1 MISADTNILV
11 YAVDDRDE
19 QGRQSVARAVV
30 LRLTAM
36 QQPIALQVV
45 GELQNVLRRRLKLP
59 PHVAMQQARNIFA
72 TFPNFAYD
80 AGCVEIA
87 LGQAA
92 AGRFSYWDAL
102 LLAACSRAGITTLL
116 SEDMQDGSVFQ
127 GVQIVNPFS
136 PQGLSPRARERL
148 QL

>member
-1 MISADTNILV
+1 MISADTNVLV
-11 YAVDDRDE
+11 YAVDDRDKA
-19 QGRQSVARAVV
+19 GRQAVARAVV
-30 LRLTAM
+30 LRLTAL

-59 PHVAMQQARNIFA
+59 PHLAMQQARNIYA

-80 AGCVEIA
+80 AGCVEVA

-92 AGRFSYWDAL
+92 AGRYSYWDAL
-102 LLAACSRAGITTLL
+102 LLAACARAGITTLL

-136 PQGLSPRARERL
+136 PQGLSPRARELL

>member
-1 MISADTNILV
+1 MISADTNVLV
-11 YAVDDRDE
+11 YAVDDRDKA
-19 QGRQSVARAVV
+19 GRQAVARAVV
-30 LRLTAM
+30 RRLTAL

-59 PHVAMQQARNIFA
+59 PYLAMQQARNIYA

-92 AGRFSYWDAL
+92 AGRYSYWDAL
-102 LLAACSRAGITTLL
+102 LLAACARAGITTLL

-136 PQGLSPRARERL
+136 PQGLSPRARELL

>member
-1 MISADTNILV
+1 MISADTNVLV
-11 YAVDDRDE
+11 YAVDDRDKA
-19 QGRQSVARAVV
+19 GRQAVAKAVV
-30 LRLTAM
+30 LQLTAM

-45 GELQNVLRRRLKLP
+45 GELQNALRRRLKLP
-59 PHVAMQQARNIFA
+59 SHLAMQQARNIFA
-72 TFPNFAYD
+72 AFPNFAYD

-102 LLAACSRAGITTLL
+102 LLAACARAGVTSLL
-116 SEDMQDGSVFQ
+116 SEDMQDGSIFM

-136 PQGLSPRARERL
+136 PQGLSLRARELL

>member
-11 YAVDDRDE
+11 YAVDDRD
-19 QGRQSVARAVV
+19 QAGRQAVARAVV
-30 LRLTAM
+30 LQLTAM
-36 QQPIALQVV
+36 RQPIALQVI

-59 PHVAMQQARNIFA
+59 PHVAMQQARNIFV

-80 AGCVEIA
+80 AGCVDIA

-102 LLAACSRAGITTLL
+102 LLAACARAGVTTLL
-116 SEDMQDGSVFQ
+116 SEDMQDGSVFM
-127 GVQIVNPFS
+127 GVQIVSPFS
-136 PQGLSPRARERL
+136 QRGPSARAREIL

>member
-1 MISADTNILV
+1 MISADTNIFV
-11 YAVDDRDE
+11 YAVDDRDPL
-19 QGRQSVARAVV
+19 GRQPVAQAVV
-30 LRLTAM
+30 LRLTAL
-36 QQPIALQVV
+36 QHPIALQVV

-59 PHVAMQQARNIFA
+59 PHLAMQQARNIFA
-72 TFPNFAYD
+72 TFPNFTYD

-92 AGRFSYWDAL
+92 AGRYSYWDAL
-102 LLAACSRAGITTLL
+102 LLTACSRAGITTLL
-116 SEDMQDGSVFQ
+116 SEDMRDGSVFL

-136 PQGLSPRARERL
+136 PQGLSPRASKLL

>member
-11 YAVDDRDE
+11 YAVDDRDSE
-19 QGRQSVARAVV
+19 GRQSVARAVV

-59 PHVAMQQARNIFA
+59 PHLAMQQARNIFA

>member
-11 YAVDDRDE
+11 YAVDDRDRE
-19 QGRQSVARAVV
+19 GRQSVARAVV

-59 PHVAMQQARNIFA
+59 PHVAMQQARNIFV

>member
-11 YAVDDRDE
+11 YAVDDRE
-19 QGRQSVARAVV
+19 KEGRQPVARAVV
-30 LRLTAM
+30 LRLTAL

-59 PHVAMQQARNIFA
+59 PHLAMQQARNIYA

-87 LGQAA
+87 LGLAA

-102 LLAACSRAGITTLL
+102 LLAACARAGVTSLL

-136 PQGLSPRARERL
+136 PQGLSPRARELLRL
-148 QL
+148 

>member
-19 QGRQSVARAVV
+19 DGRQAVARAVV
-30 LRLTAM
+30 LRLTAL
-36 QQPIALQVV
+36 QQPMALQVV

-102 LLAACSRAGITTLL
+102 LLASCARAGITALL

-136 PQGLSPRARERL
+136 PQGLSPRARDLL

>member
-1 MISADTNILV
+1 MISADTNIFV
-11 YAVDDRDE
+11 YAVDDRDPE
-19 QGRQSVARAVV
+19 GRQAAARAVV

-45 GELQNVLRRRLKLP
+45 GELQNVLRRRLRLP

-72 TFPNFAYD
+72 ALPNFAYD
-80 AGCVEIA
+80 ARCVETA

-102 LLAACSRAGITTLL
+102 LLAACARAGITTLL

-127 GVQIVNPFS
+127 GVRITNPFS
-136 PQGLSPRARERL
+136 PQGLTPRTRELL

>member
-19 QGRQSVARAVV
+19 QGRQPVAREVV
-30 LRLTAM
+30 LRLTAL

-45 GELQNVLRRRLKLP
+45 GELQNVLRRRLNLP
-59 PHVAMQQARNIFA
+59 PHAAMQQARNIFA

-80 AGCVEIA
+80 AGCVEVA
-87 LGQAA
+87 LAQAA

-102 LLAACSRAGITTLL
+102 LLAACARTGVTSLL
-116 SEDMQDGSVFQ
+116 SEDMQDGAVFQ
-127 GVQIVNPFS
+127 GVRIVNPFS
-136 PQGLSPRARERL
+136 PQGLSPRARELL